1 MSDLNEDL
9 KKHSNI
15 VDINTDT
22 SFLHLIQINDSAFPT
37 GSFAHSFGMET
48 YVQENVIRNDEDLWE
63 FCDMYLRQNLASTD
77 AIFVK
82 EAFELAKVG
91 DREGLIH
98 LEKICHG
105 IKLAPETR
113 EGSAMMGRRFL
124 QTIYPL
130 HDNHELLTYWY
141 QKFKEQE
148 IKGHHSIA
156 YGIYCALVGADVQ
169 DAIEAFLYSSVTA
182 LVQNAIRSV
191 PLGQQSGVRTV
202 YSLLPVIKETAK
214 SVMEKNLDNLD
225 NNTVALEIASMR
237 HEYLFSRL
245 FIS

>member
-1 MSDLNEDL
+1 MSKLNGDS
-9 KKHSNI
+9 KSPSNI
-15 VDINTDT
+15 VDINTNP

-37 GSFAHSFGMET
+37 GAYAHSFGMET
-48 YVQENVIRNDEDLWE
+48 YIQENVIRNDKDLKE

-82 EAFELAKVG
+82 EAYNLAKN
-91 DREGLIH
+91 DDKEGLIH
-98 LEKICHG
+98 LEKLCNG

-113 EGSAMMGRRFL
+113 EGSAMMGRQFL

-130 HDNHELLTYWY
+130 HDDHALLTYWY
-141 QKFKEQE
+141 QKFKRKE
-148 IKGHHSIA
+148 IRGHHSVA
-156 YGIYCALVGADVQ
+156 YGIYCAIIGADLQ
-169 DAIEAFLYSSVTA
+169 KSIEAFLYSSVTA

-202 YSLLPVIKETAK
+202 YQLLPVMKETTK
-214 SVMEKNLDNLD
+214 SVMNKDLDDLD
-225 NNTVALEIASMR
+225 NNTVALEMASMK

>member
-1 MSDLNEDL
+1 MRNLNGDS
-9 KKHSNI
+9 KKRSNI
-15 VDINTDT
+15 VDININS

-82 EAFELAKVG
+82 EAFKLAKNG
-91 DREGLIH
+91 DKEGLIH
-98 LEKICHG
+98 LEKLCHG

-113 EGSAMMGRRFL
+113 EGSAMMGRQFL

-130 HDNHELLTYWY
+130 HDDHELLTYWY
-141 QKFKEQE
+141 EKFKRKE

-156 YGIYCALVGADVQ
+156 YGIYCALVGADIQ
-169 DAIEAFLYSSVTA
+169 DTVEAFLYSSVTA

-191 PLGQQSGVRTV
+191 PLGQQTGVRTV
-202 YSLLPVIKETAK
+202 YSLLPVMKETAR
-214 SVMEKNLDNLD
+214 SVMNKGLDDLD
-225 NNTVALEIASMR
+225 NNTVALELASMR
-237 HEYLFSRL
+237 HEYLYSRL

>member
-1 MSDLNEDL
+1 M
-9 KKHSNI
+9 
-15 VDINTDT
+15 DISIDP

-37 GSFAHSFGMET
+37 GAYAHSFGMET
-48 YVQENVIRNDEDLWE
+48 YVQNNVIRNDKDLWE

-77 AIFVK
+77 AIFIK
-82 EAFELAKVG
+82 EAFKLAKDD

-98 LEKICHG
+98 LEKLCNG

-113 EGSAMMGRRFL
+113 EGSAMMGRQFL

-130 HDNHELLTYWY
+130 HDDHELLTYWY
-141 QKFKEQE
+141 QKFKNKE

-156 YGIYCALVGADVQ
+156 YGIYCGLIGADMQ
-169 DAIEAFLYSSVTA
+169 KTIEAFLYSSVTA

-191 PLGQQSGVRTV
+191 PLGQQAGVRTV
-202 YSLLPVIKETAK
+202 YNLLPVMKKTAVD
-214 SVMEKNLDNLD
+214 VMTKTLDDLD
-225 NNTVALEIASMR
+225 NNTVALEIASMQ
-237 HEYLFSRL
+237 HEFLYSRL

>member
-1 MSDLNEDL
+1 MSELNGDL
-9 KKHSNI
+9 KKRSNI
-15 VDINTDT
+15 VDINTD
-22 SFLHLIQINDSAFPT
+22 SSLLHLIQINDSAFPT

-82 EAFELAKVG
+82 EAYKLAKN
-91 DREGLIH
+91 DDKEGLIH

-130 HDNHELLTYWY
+130 DESHELLTYWY
-141 QKFKEQE
+141 QKLERKE

-156 YGIYCALVGADVQ
+156 YGIYCALIGADVQ
-169 DAIEAFLYSSVTA
+169 DTIEAFLYSSVTA

-191 PLGQQSGVRTV
+191 PLGQQAGVRTL
-202 YSLLPVIKETAK
+202 YSLLPVMKETARN
-214 SVMEKNLDNLD
+214 VMKLNLDDLD

-237 HEYLFSRL
+237 HEYLYSRL